1 MQGTSAVV
9 RGTVAGTRCVERV
22 HVGVNAW
29 GRAGEGR
36 GGKTGGR
43 AGYGIGRSVRA
54 CAADAREIGSAA
66 RVVGRGKDG
75 MRCLP

>member
-9 RGTVAGTRCVERV
+9 RGTVAGMRCVERV

-36 GGKTGGR
+36 GGKT
-43 AGYGIGRSVRA
+43 VRA
-54 CAADAREIGSAA
+54 CAVDAREIGSAA

>member
-9 RGTVAGTRCVERV
+9 RGTVAGMRCVERV

-29 GRAGEGR
+29 GRAGDGSA
-36 GGKTGGR
+36 GKTEGR

-75 MRCLP
+75 IRRLP